1 MASSHTPLAYFQ
13 VSPVRGQL
21 EPYDG
26 ETRTGW
32 RYLQCTDTPNELKV
46 LLPPKTATLYAQLLQ
61 YETAELAK
69 GKKASWDLIL
79 HIRHLKD
86 RMIRK
91 CQRISRLATPAVAS
105 GASAAF
111 RIVHAPPDFRL
122 KEMERWL
129 RDQEPRG
136 RTRDASKKY
145 TVETAAPRP
154 QTPQSSCSVC
164 GHVHRSA
171 HPHDS
176 HAQTPSPRSS
186 RIAHSA
192 SRSSLSQRA
201 PTKASGSGK
210 RRVSASSQ
218 STSRSQSSSG
228 SQRHPMRSAPLASQ
242 AAYLSPVV
250 EERTGMSLSPSLS
263 NPYGLTPEHAFDDPG
278 PRSEVVSPEP
288 LPHPYRSSTNLSE
301 IPMEMP
307 QPMTHMPEPDHYQPV
322 FVDSREQ
329 SPPMAP
335 DVQEGPPIAGS
346 SLARPGIPRRRSSL
360 KQSGRVSTGERST
373 KFDHIAYATEIA
385 GNALDEARTKFQAEI
400 IGVRDLRH
408 NITAALERLRLETQ
422 TLQLEE
428 QNLATHEER
437 LNVSFEQLREKENTY
452 KDTVAAV
459 LEETKRVVMAA
470 DKKRDELLISL
481 NGPR

>member
-1 MASSHTPLAYFQ
+1 MKFRSNLSSRQ
-13 VSPVRGQL
+13 
-21 EPYDG
+21 
-26 ETRTGW
+26 
-32 RYLQCTDTPNELKV
+32 V

-69 GKKASWDLIL
+69 GKRASWDLIL

-136 RTRDASKKY
+136 RTKEASRKY
-145 TVETAAPRP
+145 TVEAADPRS
-154 QTPQSSCSVC
+154 QTPHSSCSVC

-171 HPHDS
+171 HPHDK
-176 HAQTPSPRSS
+176 HAQAPSPRSS
-186 RIAHSA
+186 RVAHST

-201 PTKASGSGK
+201 PTKVTASGK

-228 SQRHPMRSAPLASQ
+228 SQRHPMRTAPLASQ

-250 EERTGMSLSPSLS
+250 EERTGMSLSPS
-263 NPYGLTPEHAFDDPG
+263 NPYGLTPEHAFDDAG

-301 IPMEMP
+301 IPMDMP
-307 QPMTHMPEPDHYQPV
+307 QPVTQMPEPDPYQPV

-335 DVQEGPPIAGS
+335 GSELSSVLPSIPLKDDFAPPDAGVQEGPPVAGP

-360 KQSGRVSTGERST
+360 KHTGRVSNGERST
-373 KFDHIAYATEIA
+373 KVVSWAMDNDWSDHMSKFDHIAYATEIA
-385 GNALDEARTKFQAEI
+385 GEI
-400 IGVRDLRH
+400 IH
-408 NITAALERLRLETQ
+408 A
-422 TLQLEE
+422 
-428 QNLATHEER
+428 
-437 LNVSFEQLREKENTY
+437 S
-452 KDTVAAV
+452 
-459 LEETKRVVMAA
+459 
-470 DKKRDELLISL
+470 
-481 NGPR
+481 

>member
-1 MASSHTPLAYFQ
+1 
-13 VSPVRGQL
+13 
-21 EPYDG
+21 
-26 ETRTGW
+26 
-32 RYLQCTDTPNELKV
+32 
-46 LLPPKTATLYAQLLQ
+46 
-61 YETAELAK
+61 
-69 GKKASWDLIL
+69 
-79 HIRHLKD
+79 
-86 RMIRK
+86 MIRK

-145 TVETAAPRP
+145 TVEAAAPRP

-186 RIAHSA
+186 RVAHSA

-201 PTKASGSGK
+201 PTKASASGK

-250 EERTGMSLSPSLS
+250 EERTGMSLSPSMS

-307 QPMTHMPEPDHYQPV
+307 QPVTQMPEPVHYQPV

-335 DVQEGPPIAGS
+335 GSDLGSVLPSSPLKDDFAPTDADVQEGPPIAGS

-360 KQSGRVSTGERST
+360 KQSGRVSNGERST
-373 KFDHIAYATEIA
+373 KVVSWAMDNDWSDHMSKFDHIAYATEIA
-385 GNALDEARTKFQAEI
+385 GGIIHSVQLTPVLNLDAIRQCPGRGEDEVPGRNYRCA
-400 IGVRDLRH
+400 G
-408 NITAALERLRLETQ
+408 
-422 TLQLEE
+422 
-428 QNLATHEER
+428 LA
-437 LNVSFEQLREKENTY
+437 
-452 KDTVAAV
+452 
-459 LEETKRVVMAA
+459 
-470 DKKRDELLISL
+470 
-481 NGPR
+481 P